1 MTDCASRVILGIDPG
16 LANTG
21 WGIVRQTGGHLACL
35 AYGCISTSPNTDLS
49 QRLRKIYDQMALIVQ
64 RYEPNC
70 LGIETVEGT
79 AATAEPEVSAAFA
92 ADGAAP
98 AAPEVAAVALSVED

>member
-1 MTDCASRVILGIDPG
+1 MFDIRSEKGGLFVTDCASRVILGIDPG

-21 WGIVRQTGGHLACL
+21 WGIVRQTGGRLACL

-64 RYEPNC
+64 RYEPN
-70 LGIETVEGT
+70 
-79 AATAEPEVSAAFA
+79 
-92 ADGAAP
+92 
-98 AAPEVAAVALSVED
+98 LSLIHI